1 VSLRIPRGQYAEIFG
16 PTTGDRI
23 RLADT
28 ELLIEIERDLTVP
41 GDEAKFGGGKV
52 LRDGMGQSAFA
63 SSAEAALDLV
73 ITNAVIV
80 DHWGI
85 VKADIGIRGGRIVG
99 IGKAG
104 NPDIMDGVGPA
115 MVVGP
120 GTEAIAAEGRIVTAG
135 AIDAHVHFICP
146 QLVWEAL
153 SAGITTMIGGGTG
166 PATGSNATTCTP
178 GPWNLHRML
187 QAAEGLPVNVG
198 FLGKG
203 NASAPT
209 PLREQIEAGAI
220 GLKLHEDWGSTP
232 AAIDCALEV
241 AEQYDVQVAIHTD
254 TLNEAG
260 FVQDSI
266 AAFKGRT
273 IHTYHTEGA
282 GGGHA
287 PDIIKVCGEANCLP
301 SSTNPTMPFTINTLD
316 EHLDM
321 LMVCHHLDP
330 NIPEDVAFAESRI
343 RAETIAAED
352 VLHDLGAISMMSSD
366 SQAMGRVGEVV
377 TRTWQTADKM
387 KRQRGPL
394 SGDGR
399 NDNTRVRRYV
409 AKYGI
414 NPAIS
419 HGVADE
425 VGSVAVGRLAD
436 LVIWKPAFFGVKP
449 ELVLKGGLIAW
460 AAMGDPNAS
469 IPTPEP
475 VIYRP
480 MFGAFG
486 RALGECSLTFVS
498 RAALDAGIHE
508 QLGLTRRTVA
518 VGHCRGLT
526 KRDMVNNSL
535 LPKIDVDPDTYEVR
549 ADGNLITCEP
559 ACELAMAQRYFLF

>member
-1 VSLRIPRGQYAEIFG
+1 MSLRIPRAQYAEIFG

-85 VKADIGIRGGRIVG
+85 VKADIGIRGGRIIG

-104 NPDIMDGVGPA
+104 NPDIMDGVHPA

-146 QLVWEAL
+146 QLVWAAL

-166 PATGSNATTCTP
+166 PATGTNATTCTP

-187 QAAEGLPVNVG
+187 QAAEGLPVNLG

-220 GLKLHEDWGSTP
+220 GLKLHEDWGTTP
-232 AAIDCALEV
+232 ATIDCALAT
-241 AEQYDVQVAIHTD
+241 AELYDVQVAIHTD

-301 SSTNPTMPFTINTLD
+301 SSTNPTMPFTVNTLD

-394 SGDGR
+394 PGDGR

-419 HGVADE
+419 HGVAGE

-436 LVIWKPAFFGVKP
+436 LVLWKPAFFGVKP

-460 AAMGDPNAS
+460 AAMGDPGAS

-508 QLGLTRRTVA
+508 QLGLARRTVA

-535 LPKIDVDPDTYEVR
+535 LPKIEVDPDTYEVR

-559 ACELAMAQRYFLF
+559 ARELAMAQRYFLF